1 MARKGGFKYPR
12 LTILTIVIVLTFFIF
27 STQEITL
34 ANYLQIEGMFGAFIA
49 GLLYAFS
56 FTAFISTALF
66 INMAKSSDIL
76 LLGVIGGLGSV
87 IADLIILKTAR
98 FSFNN
103 EFKLLYKEPFF
114 KRLSKP
120 FPPLF
125 LHTLK
130 VIIALVIIASPLPD
144 EAGVTLLANGFLIP
158 RPLFIA
164 LSFCLNTA
172 GIFTI
177 LYIGQLLL

>member
-1 MARKGGFKYPR
+1 MAKRTGFKYPR
-12 LTILTIVIVLTFFIF
+12 LTILIFVVLVTFFVF
-27 STQEITL
+27 STQEINI
-34 ANYLQIEGMFGAFIA
+34 AKDLQPEGGIGAFIA

-66 INMAKSSDIL
+66 IGMAKNQDIL
-76 LLGVIGGLGSV
+76 FLAIVGGVGSV

-103 EFKLLYKEPFF
+103 EFKQLYKEPFF
-114 KRLSKP
+114 KSLSKP
-120 FPPLF
+120 FPQLF
-125 LHTLK
+125 LHTFK
-130 VIIALVIIASPLPD
+130 TVFALLLIASPLPD
-144 EAGVTLLANGFLIP
+144 EAGVALLANGFQIP
-158 RPLFIA
+158 KPLFIA

-177 LYIGQLLL
+177 LSIGKTL